1 MEINEKQIRKIIENQ
16 KRVYNFLIKLNSV
29 FNYEM
34 DIYEV
39 LSVEDITEVI
49 WEVYQIPKDDFPEY
63 DPEKERV
70 EGEYDF
76 CADGLWDISYNYF
89 EGNLSLDDY
98 INELKCWSEEFR
110 HIYVNQLAEGVKN
123 AK

>member
-1 MEINEKQIRKIIENQ
+1 MEINEKQIRRIIENQ
-16 KRVYNFLIKLNSV
+16 KSVYNFLRI
-29 FNYEM
+29 
-34 DIYEV
+34 

-76 CADGLWDISYNYF
+76 CTDGLWDISYNYF